1 MIQPKP
7 TKKQQFIGEFIEREM
22 KCHNLPYGIEY
33 LNRVADAEA
42 KAGKL
47 WKQLK
52 NNYLLKN
59 NS

>member
-22 KCHNLPYGIEY
+22 KGHNLPYGIEY
-33 LNRVADAEA
+33 LNRVADAEI
-42 KAGKL
+42 KAIRA

-52 NNYLLKN
+52 LK
-59 NS
+59 